1 MRDQWGGKWWIV
13 RCLWLT
19 SQTSTWR
26 FQDTLDQFKSFCEKN
41 NLKTELKSSSSN
53 IWKMEISSQN
63 WIPTICTKIL
73 AKYSTN
79 AGFARSENCQKIYHF
94 TTKKYFFQKVEF
106 FCQKWPNRIWWLS
119 NRFLA
124 QKFQTLSLE
133 INVDSFSRF
142 SPSKQT
148 RLETFQKSPN
158 HYSKALKEERFEKKI
173 SE

>member
-41 NLKTELKSSSSN
+41 NLKTELKSSSSK

-94 TTKKYFFQKVEF
+94 HDQK
-106 FCQKWPNRIWWLS
+106 ILLS
-119 NRFLA
+119 KSWTFLPKMAKSHRFLA

-142 SPSKQT
+142 FPSKQT
-148 RLETFQKSPN
+148 RLETFQKSRN
-158 HYSKALKEERFEKKI
+158 HYSKV
-173 SE
+173 